1 MSEQLLAYVEK
12 PSPIH
17 RADALSKLLW
27 VVIVVVATFQFQTTA
42 ARALMFFVLLFTA
55 LVIARVPPA
64 TIWRVS
70 PLIFG
75 VAFLLGA
82 FHYFVTP
89 GNTPLLNVGSYVVY
103 REPLEAGGA
112 YFFRLAIMV
121 LASFLL
127 IWTTDT
133 YQLMVGLAY
142 LGLPYR
148 YAFAI
153 FMALR
158 YIPLIQRE
166 VEAVRAAHA
175 IRGKAAQSPLKHRF
189 RLWQR
194 YLFTVIVNGLRKA
207 ENTAVAIEA
216 RGFGAYP
223 ERTYWKEFHWTR
235 SGFLLVVV
243 FTAFCIALIVWERLY
258 LQL

>member
-12 PSPIH
+12 ESPFH

-27 VVIVVVATFQFQTTA
+27 VILVVLATFQFQTTLS
-42 ARALMFFVLLFTA
+42 RAMMFLALLFTA
-55 LVIARVPPA
+55 LVVARVPWRSF
-64 TIWRVS
+64 WRVS

-75 VAFLLGA
+75 VAVLLGA
-82 FHYFVTP
+82 FHYAVTP
-89 GNTPLLNVGSYVVY
+89 RFTPLFSMGSYVIF

-166 VEAVRAAHA
+166 VEAVQAAHA
-175 IRGKAAQSPLKHRF
+175 IRGRAVQSPLKHRF

-207 ENTAVAIEA
+207 ENTAIAIES

-223 ERTYWKEFHWTR
+223 QRTYWKEFRWTR
-235 SGFLLVVV
+235 SGILLVLIFV
-243 FTAFCIALIVWERLY
+243 FFSLALIVWERFLF
-258 LQL
+258 

>member
-12 PSPIH
+12 ESLFH
-17 RADALSKLLW
+17 RADALSKLFW
-27 VVIVVVATFQFQTTA
+27 VVIIVIATFQFQTTLT
-42 ARALMFFVLLFTA
+42 RALMFCVLLFTA
-55 LVIARVPPA
+55 LILAKVPLSSM
-64 TIWRVS
+64 WRVS

-82 FHYFVTP
+82 FHYVVTK
-89 GNTPLLNVGSYVVY
+89 GMTPLFNLGSYTVY

-216 RGFGAYP
+216 RGFGAYS
-223 ERTYWKEFHWTR
+223 ERTYWKEFRWTR
-235 SGFLLVVV
+235 GGILLMICFAV
-243 FTAFCIALIVWERLY
+243 FCVALIVWERCY
-258 LQL
+258 

>member
-1 MSEQLLAYVEK
+1 MSEQLLAYIEK
-12 PSPIH
+12 DSLIH
-17 RADALSKLLW
+17 RIDALSKLFW
-27 VVIVVVATFQFQTTA
+27 VVIVVVSTFQFQTTA
-42 ARALMFFVLLFTA
+42 SRALMFCVLLFTA
-55 LVIARVPPA
+55 IFLARVPLKS
-64 TIWRVS
+64 IWRVS

-82 FHYFVTP
+82 FHYVVTK
-89 GNTPLLNVGSYVVY
+89 GSTPLFHLGSYVVY
-103 REPLEAGGA
+103 REPVEAGGA

-158 YIPLIQRE
+158 YIPLIQKE

-223 ERTYWKEFHWTR
+223 ERTYWKEFHWSR
-235 SGFLLVVV
+235 SGILLMTSFIV
-243 FTAFCIALIVWERLY
+243 FCVALIVWERFFL
-258 LQL
+258 

>member
-1 MSEQLLAYVEK
+1 MSEQLLAYIEK
-12 PSPIH
+12 DSLIH
-17 RADALSKLLW
+17 RIDALSKLFW
-27 VVIVVVATFQFQTTA
+27 VVIVVVSTFQFQTTA
-42 ARALMFFVLLFTA
+42 SRALMFCVLLFTA
-55 LVIARVPPA
+55 IFLARVPLKS
-64 TIWRVS
+64 IWRVS

-82 FHYFVTP
+82 FHYVVTK
-89 GNTPLLNVGSYVVY
+89 GSTPLFHLGSYVVY
-103 REPLEAGGA
+103 REPVEAGGA

-158 YIPLIQRE
+158 YIPLIQKE

-223 ERTYWKEFHWTR
+223 ERTYWKEFHWSR
-235 SGFLLVVV
+235 SGILLMTSFIV
-243 FTAFCIALIVWERLY
+243 FCVALIVWERFSL
-258 LQL
+258 

>member
-12 PSPIH
+12 TSPIH

-27 VVIVVVATFQFQTTA
+27 VVIVVIATFQFQTTI

-55 LVIARVPPA
+55 LILARVPLSS
-64 TIWRVS
+64 IWRVS

-82 FHYFVTP
+82 FHYFVTK
-89 GNTPLLNVGSYVVY
+89 GSTPLFHLGSYVVF

-223 ERTYWKEFHWTR
+223 ERTYWKEFRWTR
-235 SGFLLVVV
+235 SGILLVMLFTV
-243 FTAFCIALIVWERLY
+243 FCVALIVWERVY
-258 LQL
+258 I

>member
-1 MSEQLLAYVEK
+1 MSEQLLAYIEK
-12 PSPIH
+12 DSLIH
-17 RADALSKLLW
+17 RIDALSKLFW
-27 VVIVVVATFQFQTTA
+27 VVIVVVSTFQFQTTA
-42 ARALMFFVLLFTA
+42 SRALMFCVLLFTA
-55 LVIARVPPA
+55 IFLARVPLKS
-64 TIWRVS
+64 IWRVS

-82 FHYFVTP
+82 FHYVVTK
-89 GNTPLLNVGSYVVY
+89 GSTPLFHLGSYVVY
-103 REPLEAGGA
+103 REPVEAGGA

-158 YIPLIQRE
+158 YIPLIQKE

-223 ERTYWKEFHWTR
+223 ERTYWKEFHWSR
-235 SGFLLVVV
+235 SGILLMASFIV
-243 FTAFCIALIVWERLY
+243 FCVALIVWERFSL
-258 LQL
+258 

>member
-1 MSEQLLAYVEK
+1 MSEQLLVYVEK
-12 PSPIH
+12 ESPIH

-27 VVIVVVATFQFQTTA
+27 VVIVVVATFQFQTTYS
-42 ARALMFFVLLFTA
+42 RATMFGVLLFTA
-55 LVIARVPPA
+55 LFIAKVPLKS
-64 TIWRVS
+64 IWRVS

-82 FHYFVTP
+82 FHYFVTK
-89 GNTPLLNVGSYVVY
+89 GVTPLFNIGSYVVF

-133 YQLMVGLAY
+133 YQLMVGFAY

-175 IRGKAAQSPLKHRF
+175 IRGKAAQSPLKHRL

-235 SGFLLVVV
+235 SGILLVALFSV
-243 FTAFCIALIVWERLY
+243 FCVALIVGERLSF
-258 LQL
+258 